1 MKKPIASFLL
11 LCVFLFCSFAAPPA
25 AAADVPY
32 FTFYADKSVVVANDE
47 VRIKVNAN
55 ENDLAEN
62 IAAFRVIVHFDS
74 SKMTI
79 KRADTSSQV
88 QQDAFQ
94 YHVQGDDIIG
104 IYACDGKTA
113 PKLFGDCI
121 TFVFSV
127 QEGAT
132 VGETIVAAQI
142 DQMVDWGIHKLS
154 TVCSGEVKL
163 QIAPPLSPKALLAS
177 LEPLQGTLE
186 PSFSPNIAAYHLN
199 LPSSVTTI
207 EFHASA
213 AEGGIVSINRKT
225 LGKAGTNTI
234 ITITVTSADKKS
246 KSQYFVT
253 VSRAAK
259 LTAEASGSQGR
270 TGSVSS
276 DISSKKQAVQ
286 SGTRSASAL
295 SAVSAPQTKEAA
307 NQGDRNLYIV
317 GNQMP
322 AYMVGMLAAGLCML
336 VGILAFVV
344 LKKDKNNKQ

>member
-1 MKKPIASFLL
+1 MKKWIAGFLS
-11 LCVFLFCSFAAPPA
+11 LCVFLSCPFAIIPV

-32 FTFYADKSVVVANDE
+32 FIFYADKDAVVANDE

-55 ENDLAEN
+55 ANDLAEN

-74 SKMTI
+74 SKLTF

-88 QQDAFQ
+88 QKDAFQ
-94 YHVQGDDIIG
+94 YHAQDDEIIG

-113 PKLFGDCI
+113 PKLLGDCI

-127 QEGAT
+127 QEGSAI
-132 VGETIVAAQI
+132 GETIVTAQI

-154 TVCSGEVKL
+154 TVCSDEVRL
-163 QIAPPLSPKALLAS
+163 QIAPPLSPKALLAT
-177 LEPLQGTLE
+177 LEPVQGTLE

-199 LPSSVTTI
+199 LPSSVTSI

-213 AEGGIVSINRKT
+213 AEGGTVSINRKT
-225 LGKAGTNTI
+225 LEKAGTNTV

-270 TGSVSS
+270 TGSVTSGV
-276 DISSKKQAVQ
+276 SSKKQAVQ
-286 SGTRSASAL
+286 SATRSASA
-295 SAVSAPQTKEAA
+295 SPAISSSQANEAV

-322 AYMVGMLAAGLCML
+322 AYMVGMLVACVCVL
-336 VGILAFVV
+336 VGALAFVV
-344 LKKDKNNKQ
+344 IKKDKNNKQ